1 MEEEKTGDLLRL
13 LREDKTLSARYELLE
28 VIGEGCFGSI
38 LKATSKTRKENLAL
52 KIEQRPKGKERG
64 VLRREGELLGR
75 LQGRYGIPQ
84 VYESGEWAHGHFLE
98 L

>member
-1 MEEEKTGDLLRL
+1 MEEEKKSDLLRL

-38 LKATSKTRKENLAL
+38 LKVSSKTRKETFAL
-52 KIEQRPKGKERG
+52 KIENRPKGKERG
-64 VLRREGELLGR
+64 VLKREGELLGR
-75 LQGRYGIPQ
+75 LQGRYGIPEI
-84 VYESGEWAHGHFLE
+84 YESGEWAHGHFLE